1 MLRTALAG
9 LLALASVWE
18 GPVTLPSDDHFNDTF
33 QKESTRSNLHS
44 LRESQEFPYLCT
56 LPLLTQ
62 SRRFHILFRQLWRER
77 ERSESL

>member
-33 QKESTRSNLHS
+33 QYFSIYTHS
-44 LRESQEFPYLCT
+44 PQPAALGANCCGKNISSPMFL
-56 LPLLTQ
+56 
-62 SRRFHILFRQLWRER
+62 S
-77 ERSESL
+77 S

>member
-33 QKESTRSNLHS
+33 QCATD
-44 LRESQEFPYLCT
+44 QT
-56 LPLLTQ
+56 LVWTG
-62 SRRFHILFRQLWRER
+62 RVGV
-77 ERSESL
+77 

>member
-33 QKESTRSNLHS
+33 HGFLNATISTA
-44 LRESQEFPYLCT
+44 F
-56 LPLLTQ
+56 
-62 SRRFHILFRQLWRER
+62 RRDEIYPVSAW
-77 ERSESL
+77 

>member
-33 QKESTRSNLHS
+33 QAVSTG
-44 LRESQEFPYLCT
+44 
-56 LPLLTQ
+56 
-62 SRRFHILFRQLWRER
+62 RRC
-77 ERSESL
+77 